1 MVTELVGIDL
11 GGTKIFGAQ
20 VQLDDDGP
28 TVGADTKRATPTTD
42 AGAIVDAVVE
52 VVRDLD
58 AAPAAV
64 GIGTPGVI
72 EPGSGV
78 VEYAPNLA
86 GFDRPVALAD
96 AVADRLGAPVVIGN
110 DVNMAALGEVRVG
123 AARGAADVL
132 AVWMGTGLGA
142 GLIIDG
148 ELRVGPNG
156 LAGELGHT
164 TVVPDG
170 RVCHCGGRG
179 HLEAYIGRRAMEDR
193 ARQLHA
199 AGRTTLLVDLAGDGR
214 MKSKVFATAYRDGD
228 PVACE
233 LIDEGLELLAVAVGN
248 VLVTIDVTTVVIGG
262 GLGERLGAIAVDRL
276 GAGLARRRY
285 AGVVPAIVPGT
296 LGDHA
301 GALGAAFHA
310 RSVLAG

>member
-96 AVADRLGAPVVIGN
+96 AVADRLGAPGDAGHRQLRQLLQRQLQQLV
-110 DVNMAALGEVRVG
+110 LGHHGGCQQRQ
-123 AARGAADVL
+123 ARGQKQGADQ
-132 AVWMGTGLGA
+132 AA
-142 GLIIDG
+142 GLLIHSLHRLEQGRFDAPG
-148 ELRVGPNG
+148 PALRGPARKT
-156 LAGELGHT
+156 AGHYC
-164 TVVPDG
+164 
-170 RVCHCGGRG
+170 R
-179 HLEAYIGRRAMEDR
+179 
-193 ARQLHA
+193 
-199 AGRTTLLVDLAGDGR
+199 
-214 MKSKVFATAYRDGD
+214 
-228 PVACE
+228 
-233 LIDEGLELLAVAVGN
+233 
-248 VLVTIDVTTVVIGG
+248 
-262 GLGERLGAIAVDRL
+262 
-276 GAGLARRRY
+276 
-285 AGVVPAIVPGT
+285 
-296 LGDHA
+296 
-301 GALGAAFHA
+301 
-310 RSVLAG
+310 